1 MSASHFL
8 SFFSKALSNYS
19 FFFFFFTKTK
29 NQHNTKAKFNSI
41 PPSTTTLFCLVY
53 IPKKK
58 KKKHTHKI
66 RTLRAR
72 PSTPLSLSSL
82 WGSPLSLSLS
92 LSKISLLLL
101 LLGCEF
107 IRRSLLSPFSGT
119 LSLTS
124 ISLYKSDLCVPILEN
139 RNAAFCVLLVL
150 VKI

>member
-1 MSASHFL
+1 MQNRICQVRPSGSRKLRLETKGLFVCVCQLLTTLSHFL

-19 FFFFFFTKTK
+19 FFFFFTKTK

-58 KKKHTHKI
+58 KTHTHKI

-82 WGSPLSLSLS
+82 WGSPLSLSLKS
-92 LSKISLLLL
+92 LFFFFFFFFSDVNSFVAL
-101 LLGCEF
+101 F
-107 IRRSLLSPFSGT
+107 SLLSQV
-119 LSLTS
+119 LSL
-124 ISLYKSDLCVPILEN
+124 
-139 RNAAFCVLLVL
+139 
-150 VKI
+150 